1 MINDGKGDAAS
12 SLGCLGT
19 LLLLGG
25 LVSGC
30 VGISRADDPDHGLIS
45 VLFAV
50 ATILSL
56 LFGIICL
63 ARGSES
69 GRKNIEETT
78 RPAWKHVSA
87 SDVVAAHKRAEEAAK
102 EAARAAD
109 SAARAARKS
118 AKRSFWDQLDKD
130 NR

>member
-1 MINDGKGDAAS
+1 MPYVHVAV
-12 SLGCLGT
+12 SLGALALGIKF
-19 LLLLGG
+19 LM
-25 LVSGC
+25 SS
-30 VGISRADDPDHGLIS
+30 SRQGQ
-45 VLFAV
+45 
-50 ATILSL
+50 
-56 LFGIICL
+56 
-63 ARGSES
+63 E
-69 GRKNIEETT
+69 NIEKTT

-87 SDVVAAHKRAEEAAK
+87 SDVIAAHKRAEEAAE